1 MMLKPDVALRHNAI
15 WAGLLRRCAQSSTCS
30 HAALLSAQRCRCHI
44 VSERPLS
51 RHETSWELWCHRV
64 RPPPRLPP
72 KRANERG
79 NGSRNGRWEKRETAL
94 LVLTLT
100 VFFLVC
106 EQQSTKLRHWYHAT
120 YNRYLG
126 RSDGR
131 RGQSDWPMRKKGE
144 SRVREMRKRK
154 YWISCLGGYEGC
166 HHVHKHAF
174 IINCTWLLCFSSPVR
189 ASKNDLSLFPLFIF
203 VKPSRLRQI
212 PVGVIFMSTVLP
224 FGFSTSQEVKD
235 LTEKTHHSP
244 PLKLRPDSNLSC
256 QGLFVFVNSASS
268 TFVSNLNPFYYF
280 LRRQTYMEKHLN
292 MSLLK
297 ASFTSVLHAFLE
309 YGDRILW
316 HPAWCHEISQSP
328 DTVRHQLRGC
338 GYDKSLVQML

>member
-30 HAALLSAQRCRCHI
+30 HAALLSAQRCRCRI

-212 PVGVIFMSTVLP
+212 GVWYLWA
-224 FGFSTSQEVKD
+224 
-235 LTEKTHHSP
+235 
-244 PLKLRPDSNLSC
+244 LSC
-256 QGLFVFVNSASS
+256 PLVSAQARKWKTWQRKLTILHLWNWDLIQIWAVRGYLFLS
-268 TFVSNLNPFYYF
+268 TQPALLLCQISIHFITFYVA
-280 LRRQTYMEKHLN
+280 K
-292 MSLLK
+292 
-297 ASFTSVLHAFLE
+297 
-309 YGDRILW
+309 RIW
-316 HPAWCHEISQSP
+316 KNI
-328 DTVRHQLRGC
+328 
-338 GYDKSLVQML
+338 